1 MSNIQNPKYVAFQQ
15 LNADGET
22 EKVIDT
28 ISCVLNGVKVSVP
41 LDPDNTDYAEI
52 LRQVAAGTL
61 TIEDAD

>member
-41 LDPDNTDYAEI
+41 LDSDNTDYVEI
-52 LRQVAAGTL
+52 MRQVQAGEL
-61 TIEDAD
+61 TIAAAD